1 MAGRGAGKD
10 KQPEAE
16 REAQVYGYVRVSTDR
31 QDGDRQVGEI
41 IEYCKSR
48 GLGDAKIVK
57 EIMSGVKDKP
67 ELERIITG
75 LGKGDTLAVWELS
88 RLTRS
93 GMRALSEVAER
104 VRKAGAVLVETRTGT
119 TIGNDIAGDAYIF
132 ALGLSARIEREM
144 ISARVTSANRAR
156 KEKGLRVGRI
166 GGKSKLDSRKVEI
179 EGYQKMKLSKSK
191 IAELL
196 GCSRSCYLTWLEKE
210 KGSK

>member
-1 MAGRGAGKD
+1 MAGRGAKKD
-10 KQPEAE
+10 KKPEAE
-16 REAQVYGYVRVSTDR
+16 RIEQVYGYVRVSTDR
-31 QDGDRQVGEI
+31 QDAERQVSEI
-41 IEYCKSR
+41 IGYCKAK
-48 GLGDAKIVK
+48 GLGDAKIIQ
-57 EIMSGVKDKP
+57 EIMSGVKEKP
-67 ELERIITG
+67 ELERVLLG

-104 VRKAGAVLVETRTGT
+104 VRKAGAVLIETRTGT

-144 ISARVTSANRAR
+144 ISARVMSANRVR
-156 KEKGLRVGRI
+156 KEKGMRVGRI
-166 GGKSKLDSRKVEI
+166 GGKSKLDARMVEI

-196 GCSRSCYLTWLEKE
+196 GCSRSCYLKWLERVAK
-210 KGSK
+210 